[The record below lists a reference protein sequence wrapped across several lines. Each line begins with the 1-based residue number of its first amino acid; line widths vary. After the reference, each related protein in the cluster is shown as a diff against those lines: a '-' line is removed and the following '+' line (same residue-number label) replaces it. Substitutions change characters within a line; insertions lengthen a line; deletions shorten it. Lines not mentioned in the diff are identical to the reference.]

1 MATSAMISEQQYLTT
16 SYEHDCEWIDGQVRE
31 RAMPDEFHSALQAF
45 FVVYFASLGR
55 TLSLRVRPE
64 LRIRVATRRYR
75 IPDITILPLSAPLQ
89 AIPDTP
95 PLICIEILSPEDR
108 RGELQEKIADYVAM
122 GVPEVWI
129 VDPRKRLLWTA
140 DASGLQPVER
150 FHVPNSDLVI
160 APAEMFAE
168 LDSLL

>member
-122 GVPEVWI
+122 GV
-129 VDPRKRLLWTA
+129 A
-140 DASGLQPVER
+140 GGLDRRSTQT
-150 FHVPNSDLVI
+150 
-160 APAEMFAE
+160 PA
-168 LDSLL
+168 LDSRCVRLAAGRALPRSQL